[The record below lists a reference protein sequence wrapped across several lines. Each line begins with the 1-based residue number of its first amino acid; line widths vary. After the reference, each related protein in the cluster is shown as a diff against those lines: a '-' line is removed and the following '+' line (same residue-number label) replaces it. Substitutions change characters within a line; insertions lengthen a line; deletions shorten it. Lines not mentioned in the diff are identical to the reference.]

1 MADKHHIAI
10 GNDLAEVVRI
20 RDFVASAGAVLEVS
34 DATVEKLIL
43 VLEELASNVVKY
55 GHDDD
60 LRHEIVVSLWLEDDH
75 LVADVV
81 DDGRAFNPLE
91 TDEPNLDD
99 DLEDRAVG
107 GLGIHLVKNMVLS
120 IAYDRDGE
128 RNRVT
133 VTLPR

>member
-1 MADKHHIAI
+1 M
-10 GNDLAEVVRI
+10 
-20 RDFVASAGAVLEVS
+20 
-34 DATVEKLIL
+34 
-43 VLEELASNVVKY
+43 VLEELASNVAKY

-60 LRHEIVVSLWLEDDH
+60 LRHEIAVSLWLEGDH

-91 TDEPNLDD
+91 IDGPNLDD
-99 DLEDRAVG
+99 DLQDRTVG

-133 VTLPR
+133 VTLAR